1 MISLQ
6 ATEFILYWI
15 SLDISEC
22 LWWQLNNMKNIYKT
36 IFLQAMEF
44 ILYLIFFSFLISV
57 PLDSATHRS
66 DEDVT
71 RRPWQAIDP
80 RNTVTTLR
88 TLHTTENT
96 QSVTNCHHRY
106 YHYHQCH
113 HHHHPHYN
121 HARVNAHHKQTHRDT
136 YTDTW
141 VWNHVFK
148 AMYMSCFFL
157 AYEWEKSIR
166 ICWMKVI
173 NKCIACLK
181 ISYTCNLSSFFFSLQ
196 FHTHTHTCTHTHTH
210 THMWLCSTR
219 KSCSSHSH
227 KFHATQ
233 KGLQQ
238 AGFNPDPGTS

>member
-1 MISLQ
+1 MPGDFILQKILDCMAWSILLIDSVCEWLQWRLNDMKNIYKMISLQ

-57 PLDSATHRS
+57 PLDSATHRN

-71 RRPWQAIDP
+71 RRPWQAVDP

-113 HHHHPHYN
+113 HHHHPLTLIIIMHVSMHTTN
-121 HARVNAHHKQTHRDT
+121 KLTEIPTLTLEFGIMFSKRCIC
-136 YTDTW
+136 
-141 VWNHVFK
+141 HVF
-148 AMYMSCFFL
+148 S
-157 AYEWEKSIR
+157 EHTNER
-166 ICWMKVI
+166 KVYVFVGW
-173 NKCIACLK
+173 K
-181 ISYTCNLSSFFFSLQ
+181 LS
-196 FHTHTHTCTHTHTH
+196 TNA
-210 THMWLCSTR
+210 
-219 KSCSSHSH
+219 SHV
-227 KFHATQ
+227 
-233 KGLQQ
+233 
-238 AGFNPDPGTS
+238 